1 VKLGDVVNPEA
12 AHWGKPLDGV
22 RVLAL
27 EQMQALPYA
36 TQLLGR
42 LGADVVKVEA
52 PGTGDLGRTASP
64 AMTDPEGR
72 DVGATFMRNNLS
84 KRSVVIDLKHPA
96 GRDLVLRLAPRFDVV
111 AENFR
116 AGAAERLGLAY
127 GDILKVHDRVVY
139 LSISGF
145 GRPVQAGATSS
156 PYDGWPALASIVE
169 AMSGAYEFKRPEGQ
183 APIGAPMGGLGDIVT
198 ALFAVIGTLAALRQ
212 RDRTGRAQLVDVAML
227 DAMVAVIDVVPNFWS
242 MGAPMGTPWPGIL
255 HGFRANDGW
264 FMLQVLRAHQWPDL
278 ARAIGRPEW
287 ADDPRFATP
296 QGWLEHLESD
306 IRPAV
311 ESWAADKTKR
321 AASEALNAAG
331 LVAGP
336 VATDDEVVH
345 DPHLAVRHMLVEH
358 PRTDG
363 VAQPVLIPGLPVK
376 FAEVTEGPE
385 SRVPWL
391 GEHTDDV
398 LAGELGLGADEL
410 AALRSQGA
418 IGVSPVQ

>member
-1 VKLGDVVNPEA
+1 VKLGDLVNSEA

-52 PGTGDLGRTASP
+52 PGTGDLGRS
-64 AMTDPEGR
+64 AMPTMLDPEGR
-72 DVGATFMRNNLS
+72 GVGATFVRNNLS
-84 KRSVVIDLKHPA
+84 KRSVVIDLKQPEGH
-96 GRDLVLRLAPRFDVV
+96 DLVLRLAPRFDVV

-116 AGAAERLGLAY
+116 SGAAERLGVAY
-127 GDILKVHDRVVY
+127 DDIAAVHDRVVY

-145 GRPVQAGATSS
+145 GRPVQPGAATS
-156 PYDGWPALASIVE
+156 PYDGWPALAAIVE

-183 APIGAPMGGLGDIVT
+183 PPIGAPMGGLGDIVT

-212 RDRTGRAQLVDVAML
+212 RDRTGRAQRVDVAML
-227 DAMVAVIDVVPNFWS
+227 DAMVAVVDVVPNIWS

-255 HGFRANDGW
+255 HGFRAPDGW
-264 FMLQVLRAHQWPDL
+264 FMLQVLRPHQWPDV

-287 ADDPRFATP
+287 VDDPRFATP
-296 QGWLEHLESD
+296 QGWLDHLETD

-311 ESWAADKTKR
+311 ESWAADKSKR
-321 AASEALNAAG
+321 AASDALNAAG

-345 DPHLAVRHMLVEH
+345 DAHLAARNMLVEH

-363 VAQPVLIPGLPVK
+363 VDQPVLIPGLPVK
-376 FAEVTEGPE
+376 FAEVAEGPE

-398 LAGELGLGADEL
+398 LVRELGLGATEL
-410 AALRSQGA
+410 ASLRSQRV
-418 IGVSPVQ
+418 IG

>member
-1 VKLGDVVNPEA
+1 MRLGEVVNPEA
-12 AHWGKPLDGV
+12 AQWGKPLTGV
-22 RVLAL
+22 RILAL

-42 LGADVVKVEA
+42 LGAEVVKVEA

-64 AMTDPEGR
+64 AMTDPAGR
-72 DVGATFMRNNLS
+72 SVGATFLRNNLS
-84 KRSVVIDLKHPA
+84 KRSIVVDLKQPA

-116 AGAAERLGLAY
+116 AGAAERLGVAY
-127 GDILKVHDRVVY
+127 DDIVAVHDTVVY
-139 LSISGF
+139 VSISGF
-145 GRPVQAGATSS
+145 GRPVPAGTPAS

-169 AMSGAYEFKRPEGQ
+169 AMSGAYEFKRPMGQ
-183 APIGAPMGGLGDIVT
+183 PPVGSPMGGLGDIVT

-212 RDRTGRAQLVDVAML
+212 RDRTGRAQHVDLAML
-227 DAMVAVIDVVPNFWS
+227 DAMVAVLDVVPNFWS
-242 MGAPMGTPWPGIL
+242 MGMPMGTPWPGIL
-255 HGFRANDGW
+255 HGFRAADGW

-296 QGWLEHLESD
+296 QGWLDHLDSD

-311 ESWAADKTKR
+311 ESWAAARTKR
-321 AASEALNAAG
+321 AACDALNAAG

-336 VATDDEVVH
+336 VATDAEVVA
-345 DPHLAVRHMLVEH
+345 DPHLAGRHMLVEH

-363 VAQPVLIPGLPVK
+363 VEAPVLIPGLPVK
-376 FAEVTEGPE
+376 FAEVAEGPE
-385 SRVPWL
+385 ARVPWL
-391 GEHTDDV
+391 GEHTDAV
-398 LAGELGLGADEL
+398 LAAELGLGPGEL
-410 AALRSQGA
+410 AGLRA
-418 IGVSPVQ
+418 DGVIA

>member
-12 AHWGKPLDGV
+12 ERWGKPLDGV

-42 LGADVVKVEA
+42 LGAEVVKVEA
-52 PGTGDLGRTASP
+52 PGTGDLGRSAQP
-64 AMTDPEGR
+64 AMADPEGR
-72 DVGATFMRNNLS
+72 SVGATFMRNNLS
-84 KRSVVIDLKHPA
+84 KRSMVIDLKSPE
-96 GRDLVLRLAPRFDVV
+96 GRDLALRLAPRFDVV

-116 AGAAERLGLAY
+116 AGAAERLGLGY
-127 GDILKVHDRVVY
+127 DDIAEVHDRVVY

-145 GRPVQAGATSS
+145 GRPVQAGAAAS
-156 PYDGWPALASIVE
+156 PYDGWPALAAIVE

-183 APIGAPMGGLGDIVT
+183 PPIGAPMGGLGDIVT

-212 RDRTGRAQLVDVAML
+212 RDRTGRAQRVDVAML
-227 DAMVAVIDVVPNFWS
+227 DAMVAVLDVVPNFWS
-242 MGAPMGTPWPGIL
+242 MGAPIGTPWPGIL
-255 HGFRANDGW
+255 HGFRAKDGW

-278 ARAIGRPEW
+278 ARSISRPEW
-287 ADDPRFATP
+287 ADDPRFVTP

-321 AASEALNAAG
+321 EASDALNAAG

-336 VATDDEVVH
+336 VATDAEVVA
-345 DPHLAVRHMLVEH
+345 DAHLAVRHMLVEH
-358 PRTDG
+358 PRSDG
-363 VAQPVLIPGLPVK
+363 EARPVLIPGLPVK
-376 FAEVTEGPE
+376 FAEVAEGPE
-385 SRVPWL
+385 TRVPWL
-391 GEHTDDV
+391 GEHTDGV
-398 LAGELGLGADEL
+398 LATELGIGTEEL
-410 AALRSQGA
+410 ARLRSQGV
-418 IGVSPVQ
+418 IG

>member
-1 VKLGDVVNPEA
+1 VKLGDVVNPGA
-12 AHWGKPLDGV
+12 AHHGKPLSGV

-42 LGADVVKVEA
+42 LGAEVVKVEA
-52 PGTGDLGRTASP
+52 PGRGDLGRGSMP
-64 AMTDPEGR
+64 AMTDPAGR
-72 DVGATFMRNNLS
+72 SVGATFLRNNLS
-84 KRSVVIDLKHPA
+84 KRSIVIDLKQPA

-127 GDILKVHDRVVY
+127 DDVAAVHDTVVY

-145 GRPVQAGATSS
+145 GRPVPAGTPVS

-183 APIGAPMGGLGDIVT
+183 PPIGSPMGGLGDIAT

-212 RDRTGRAQLVDVAML
+212 RDRTGRPQRVDVAML
-227 DAMVAVIDVVPNFWS
+227 DAMVAVLDVVPNFWS
-242 MGAPMGTPWPGIL
+242 MGMPMGTPWPGIL
-255 HGFRANDGW
+255 DGFRAADGW
-264 FMLQVLRAHQWPDL
+264 FMLQVLRPHQWPDL

-296 QGWLEHLESD
+296 QGWLEQLEGE
-306 IRPAV
+306 IRPAI
-311 ESWAADKTKR
+311 ESWAAAKTKHQ
-321 AASEALNAAG
+321 ASEALNAAG

-336 VATDDEVVH
+336 VATDAEVVA
-345 DPHLAVRHMLVEH
+345 DPHLAGRHMLVEH

-376 FAEVTEGPE
+376 FADIAEGPE
-385 SRVPWL
+385 TRVPWL
-391 GEHTDDV
+391 GEHTDAV
-398 LAGELGLGADEL
+398 LAAELGLGPDEL
-410 AALRSQGA
+410 AELRAG
-418 IGVSPVQ
+418 GVLG